1 MHQSLHDYYW
11 LYVIAVVILT
21 GAVFFL
27 IPKMF
32 ERLTRAVTA
41 KAARRDAETQVG
53 EATEKNKNRYKT
65 F

>member
-27 IPKMF
+27 VPKLVKLLDQTI
-32 ERLTRAVTA
+32 EA
-41 KAARRDAETQVG
+41 KIVRRVRKD
-53 EATEKNKNRYKT
+53 EATEAAEKNKNRYKT